1 MARVYR
7 EADVGN
13 EITQKKT
20 AILGFG
26 SQGHAHA
33 LNLKDSGCEVS
44 VGLYE
49 GSKSWPRAE
58 EAGLQVMT
66 IPEAVRWADVVMM
79 LLPDE
84 KQPPVFRDEVGPNL
98 SEGDLMLFAHGF
110 NIHFNQIVVPPEV
123 DLGLV
128 APKGPGHVLRRL
140 YVEGKGMPSLFA
152 VENDASG
159 QARDVI
165 LSYARA
171 IGSGR
176 AGIIETTFA
185 EETETDLFG
194 EQAVLCGGLSALL
207 KAGFETLVEAGYQPE
222 LAYYECVNELKLI
235 VDLIYE
241 GGLAGMRY
249 SISNTAEYGD
259 YTAGPRLIDE
269 SVKERMR
276 GILADIQS
284 GKFAKDWV
292 LENGAGLPGFLAMR
306 RREAELRVEKV
317 GAELRGLPAEGVG
330 AIPGDARPQLRHG
343 RLRGHPGVLER
354 GQGDL
359 AGPQDARALRA
370 LREVVPDAQD
380 RPAALRGRAL
390 RHHARDTRAQRPEAG
405 HLHQAARL
413 QGRRVSRGEP

>member
-7 EADVGN
+7 EADIGN

-20 AILGFG
+20 AVLGFG

-33 LNLKDSGCEVS
+33 LNLKDSGCEVT

-58 EAGLQVMT
+58 EAGLQVLT
-66 IPEAVRWADVVMM
+66 IPEAVRWAEVLMM

-84 KQPPVFRDEVGPNL
+84 KQPAVYESEVEPNL

-110 NIHFNQIVVPPEV
+110 NIHFNQIGVPPEV
-123 DLGLV
+123 DLGLI

-140 YVEGKGMPSLFA
+140 YVEGNGMPALFA
-152 VENDASG
+152 VGNDASG
-159 QARDVI
+159 EARDLI
-165 LSYARA
+165 LSYARG
-171 IGSGR
+171 IGCGR
-176 AGIIETTFA
+176 AGVLETSFA

-194 EQAVLCGGLSALL
+194 EQAVLCGGLTALL
-207 KAGFETLVEAGYQPE
+207 KAGFDTLVEAGYQPE

-259 YTAGPRLIDE
+259 YTAGPRLVDE
-269 SVKERMR
+269 SVKRRMKE
-276 GILADIQS
+276 ILADIQS

-292 LENGAGLPGFLAMR
+292 LENRAGGASFLAMR

-317 GAELRGLPAEGVG
+317 GAELRALAAEGVE
-330 AIPGDARPQLRHG
+330 A
-343 RLRGHPGVLER
+343 
-354 GQGDL
+354 
-359 AGPQDARALRA
+359 
-370 LREVVPDAQD
+370 
-380 RPAALRGRAL
+380 PAESPA
-390 RHHARDTRAQRPEAG
+390 
-405 HLHQAARL
+405 
-413 QGRRVSRGEP
+413 RGENR

>member
-13 EITQKKT
+13 EIAQKKI

-33 LNLKDSGCEVS
+33 LNLKDSGCEVA

-84 KQPPVFRDEVGPNL
+84 KQPAVYRSEVEPNL
-98 SEGDLMLFAHGF
+98 SDGDLMLFAHGF

-140 YVEGKGMPSLFA
+140 YVEGNGMPALFA
-152 VENDASG
+152 VGNDASG
-159 QARDVI
+159 GARDLI
-165 LSYARA
+165 LSYARG
-171 IGSGR
+171 IGCGR
-176 AGIIETTFA
+176 AGILETTFA

-194 EQAVLCGGLSALL
+194 EQAVLCGGLTALL
-207 KAGFETLVEAGYQPE
+207 KAGFDTLVEAGYQPE

-276 GILADIQS
+276 DILSDIQS
-284 GKFAKDWV
+284 GRFAKDWV
-292 LENGAGLPGFLAMR
+292 LENEAGAASFLAMR

-317 GAELRGLPAEGVG
+317 GAELRALAAEGVE
-330 AIPGDARPQLRHG
+330 APSP
-343 RLRGHPGVLER
+343 
-354 GQGDL
+354 
-359 AGPQDARALRA
+359 AG
-370 LREVVPDAQD
+370 
-380 RPAALRGRAL
+380 
-390 RHHARDTRAQRPEAG
+390 
-405 HLHQAARL
+405 
-413 QGRRVSRGEP
+413 GENR

>member
-7 EADVGN
+7 EGDIGD
-13 EITQKKT
+13 EITTRKV
-20 AILGFG
+20 AILGYG

-33 LNLKDSGCEVS
+33 LNLKESGCDVT

-49 GSKSWPRAE
+49 GSKSWTKAE
-58 EAGLQVMT
+58 DDGLSVKTIAG
-66 IPEAVRWADVVMM
+66 AVTDADVVMM

-84 KQPPVFRDEVGPNL
+84 RQPAVFATEVGPNL

-110 NIHFNQIVVPPEV
+110 NIHFNQISVPPDV

-159 QARDVI
+159 QARDTI

-171 IGSGR
+171 IGSGQ

-194 EQAVLCGGLSALL
+194 EQAVLCGGLTALL
-207 KAGFETLVEAGYQPE
+207 MAGFETLVEAGYQPE

-259 YTAGPRLIDE
+259 YTAGPKLVDE
-269 SVKERMR
+269 DVKQRMR
-276 GILADIQS
+276 EILADIQS

-292 LENGAGLPGFLAMR
+292 LENEAGGASFLAMR

-317 GAELRGLPAEGVG
+317 GAELRALAAEGVEAPSPAG
-330 AIPGDARPQLRHG
+330 GDNR
-343 RLRGHPGVLER
+343 
-354 GQGDL
+354 
-359 AGPQDARALRA
+359 
-370 LREVVPDAQD
+370 
-380 RPAALRGRAL
+380 
-390 RHHARDTRAQRPEAG
+390 
-405 HLHQAARL
+405 
-413 QGRRVSRGEP
+413 

>member
-7 EADVGN
+7 EADIGN

-20 AILGFG
+20 AVLGFG

-33 LNLKDSGCEVS
+33 LNLKDSGCEVA

-66 IPEAVRWADVVMM
+66 IPEAVRWAGVVMM

-84 KQPPVFRDEVGPNL
+84 KQPLVYESEVEPNL
-98 SEGDLMLFAHGF
+98 TEGDLMLFAHGF

-140 YVEGKGMPSLFA
+140 YVEGNGMPALFA
-152 VENDASG
+152 VGNDASG
-159 QARDVI
+159 EARDLI
-165 LSYARA
+165 LSYARG
-171 IGSGR
+171 IGCGR
-176 AGIIETTFA
+176 AGVLETSFA

-194 EQAVLCGGLSALL
+194 EQAVLCGGLTALL
-207 KAGFETLVEAGYQPE
+207 KAGFDTLVEAGYQPE

-259 YTAGPRLIDE
+259 YTAGPRLVDE
-269 SVKERMR
+269 SVKRRMKE
-276 GILADIQS
+276 ILADIQS

-292 LENGAGLPGFLAMR
+292 LENRAGGASFLAMR

-317 GAELRGLPAEGVG
+317 GAELRALAAEG
-330 AIPGDARPQLRHG
+330 AEAP
-343 RLRGHPGVLER
+343 
-354 GQGDL
+354 
-359 AGPQDARALRA
+359 AGN
-370 LREVVPDAQD
+370 
-380 RPAALRGRAL
+380 PAG
-390 RHHARDTRAQRPEAG
+390 
-405 HLHQAARL
+405 
-413 QGRRVSRGEP
+413 GENR

>member
-7 EADVGN
+7 EGDIGN
-13 EITQKKT
+13 EIMQRKV
-20 AILGFG
+20 AILGYG

-33 LNLKDSGCEVS
+33 LNLKESGCEVA

-49 GSKSWPRAE
+49 GSSSKEKAE
-58 EAGLQVMT
+58 REGLQVMNT
-66 IPEAVRWADVVMM
+66 AEAVQWADVVMM

-84 KQPPVFRDEVGPNL
+84 RQPAVYRSEVEPNL
-98 SEGDLMLFAHGF
+98 SEGMLLLFAHGF
-110 NIHFNQIVVPPEV
+110 NIHFNQIVVPPQV

-140 YVEGKGMPSLFA
+140 YTEGKGMPALFA
-152 VENDASG
+152 VQNDASG
-159 QARDVI
+159 EARDVI
-165 LSYARA
+165 LSYARG

-194 EQAVLCGGLSALL
+194 EQAVLCGGLTALL

-259 YTAGPRLIDE
+259 YTAGPKVIDE
-269 SVKERMR
+269 GAKERMR

-284 GKFAKDWV
+284 GKFAREWV
-292 LENGAGLPGFLAMR
+292 LENQAGGASFLAMR
-306 RREAELRVEKV
+306 RREAELRVERV
-317 GAELRGLPAEGVG
+317 GAELRALAAEGVE
-330 AIPGDARPQLRHG
+330 AP
-343 RLRGHPGVLER
+343 
-354 GQGDL
+354 
-359 AGPQDARALRA
+359 AGSRT
-370 LREVVPDAQD
+370 
-380 RPAALRGRAL
+380 GG
-390 RHHARDTRAQRPEAG
+390 EA
-405 HLHQAARL
+405 
-413 QGRRVSRGEP
+413 

>member
-7 EADVGN
+7 EGDIGD
-13 EITQKKT
+13 EITTRKV
-20 AILGFG
+20 AILGYG

-33 LNLKDSGCEVS
+33 LNLKESGCDVT

-49 GSKSWPRAE
+49 GSKSWPKAE
-58 EAGLQVMT
+58 DDGLSVAT
-66 IPEAVRWADVVMM
+66 IADAVRGSDVVMM

-84 KQPPVFRDEVGPNL
+84 KQPAVFAAEVGPNL
-98 SEGDLMLFAHGF
+98 SEGDIMLFAHGF

-152 VENDASG
+152 VQNDASG
-159 QARDVI
+159 AARDVI
-165 LSYARA
+165 LSYARG

-194 EQAVLCGGLSALL
+194 EQAVLCGGLTGLL
-207 KAGFETLVEAGYQPE
+207 KAGVDTLVEAGYQPE

-259 YTAGPRLIDE
+259 YTAGPKVIDE
-269 SVKERMR
+269 GVKTRMR
-276 GILADIQS
+276 EILADVQS
-284 GKFAKDWV
+284 GKFATEWV
-292 LENGAGLPGFLAMR
+292 LENRAGLPGFLAMR

-317 GAELRGLPAEGVG
+317 GAELRGGPA
-330 AIPGDARPQLRHG
+330 PGG
-343 RLRGHPGVLER
+343 GG
-354 GQGDL
+354 
-359 AGPQDARALRA
+359 
-370 LREVVPDAQD
+370 
-380 RPAALRGRAL
+380 
-390 RHHARDTRAQRPEAG
+390 
-405 HLHQAARL
+405 AAR
-413 QGRRVSRGEP
+413 

>member
-7 EADVGN
+7 EADIGN
-13 EITQKKT
+13 EISQKKV
-20 AILGFG
+20 AVLGFG

-33 LNLKDSGCEVS
+33 LNLKDSGCEVA

-58 EAGLQVMT
+58 AEGLRVTT

-84 KQPPVFRDEVGPNL
+84 KQPAVYEGEVGPNL

-110 NIHFNQIVVPPEV
+110 NIHFNQIAVPPEV

-140 YVEGKGMPSLFA
+140 YVEGKGMPALFA
-152 VENDASG
+152 VGNDHSG
-159 QARDVI
+159 EARDLT
-165 LSYARA
+165 LSYARG
-171 IGSGR
+171 IGCGR
-176 AGIIETTFA
+176 AGVLETTFA

-194 EQAVLCGGLSALL
+194 EQAVLCGGLTALL
-207 KAGFETLVEAGYQPE
+207 KAGFDTLVEAGYQPE

-269 SVKERMR
+269 GVKEKM
-276 GILADIQS
+276 GDILADIQS
-284 GKFAKDWV
+284 GKFAKEWV
-292 LENGAGLPGFLAMR
+292 LENRAGLPGFLAMR
-306 RREAELRVEKV
+306 RREAELKVEKV
-317 GAELRGLPAEGVG
+317 GAELRALAAEGVE
-330 AIPGDARPQLRHG
+330 APSP
-343 RLRGHPGVLER
+343 
-354 GQGDL
+354 
-359 AGPQDARALRA
+359 AG
-370 LREVVPDAQD
+370 
-380 RPAALRGRAL
+380 
-390 RHHARDTRAQRPEAG
+390 
-405 HLHQAARL
+405 
-413 QGRRVSRGEP
+413 GENR

>member
-7 EADVGN
+7 EADIGN

-33 LNLKDSGCEVS
+33 LNLKDSGCEVA

-49 GSKSWPRAE
+49 GSKSWPKAE

-66 IPEAVRWADVVMM
+66 IPEVLRWADVVMM

-84 KQPPVFRDEVGPNL
+84 KQPAVYRDEVEPNL
-98 SEGDLMLFAHGF
+98 SEGMLMLFAHGF
-110 NIHFNQIVVPPEV
+110 NIHFNQISVPPEV

-140 YVEGKGMPSLFA
+140 YVEGNGMPALFA
-152 VENDASG
+152 VGNDASG
-159 QARDVI
+159 EARDLI
-165 LSYARA
+165 LSYARG
-171 IGSGR
+171 IGCGR
-176 AGIIETTFA
+176 AGILETTFA

-194 EQAVLCGGLSALL
+194 EQAVLCGGLTALL
-207 KAGFETLVEAGYQPE
+207 KAGFDTLVEAGYQPE

-259 YTAGPRLIDE
+259 YTAGPKLVDE
-269 SVKERMR
+269 DVKQRMR
-276 GILADIQS
+276 EILADIQS

-292 LENGAGLPGFLAMR
+292 LENKAGGASFLAMR

-317 GAELRGLPAEGVG
+317 GAELRALAAEGVE
-330 AIPGDARPQLRHG
+330 APSP
-343 RLRGHPGVLER
+343 
-354 GQGDL
+354 
-359 AGPQDARALRA
+359 AG
-370 LREVVPDAQD
+370 
-380 RPAALRGRAL
+380 
-390 RHHARDTRAQRPEAG
+390 
-405 HLHQAARL
+405 
-413 QGRRVSRGEP
+413 GEKR

>member
-7 EADVGN
+7 EADIGN

-20 AILGFG
+20 AVLGFG

-33 LNLKDSGCEVS
+33 LNLKDSGCEVA

-66 IPEAVRWADVVMM
+66 IPEAVRWAGVVMM

-84 KQPPVFRDEVGPNL
+84 KQPPVYESEVEPNL

-140 YVEGKGMPSLFA
+140 YVEGNGMPALFA
-152 VENDASG
+152 VGNDASG
-159 QARDVI
+159 EARDLI
-165 LSYARA
+165 LSYARG
-171 IGSGR
+171 IGCGR
-176 AGIIETTFA
+176 AGVLETSFA

-194 EQAVLCGGLSALL
+194 EQAVLCGGLTALL
-207 KAGFETLVEAGYQPE
+207 KAGFDTLVEAGYQPE

-259 YTAGPRLIDE
+259 YTAGPRLVDE
-269 SVKERMR
+269 SVKRRMKE
-276 GILADIQS
+276 ILADIQS

-292 LENGAGLPGFLAMR
+292 LENRAGGASFLAMR

-317 GAELRGLPAEGVG
+317 GAELRALAAEGVEAPAGSPAEGG
-330 AIPGDARPQLRHG
+330 KK
-343 RLRGHPGVLER
+343 
-354 GQGDL
+354 
-359 AGPQDARALRA
+359 
-370 LREVVPDAQD
+370 
-380 RPAALRGRAL
+380 
-390 RHHARDTRAQRPEAG
+390 
-405 HLHQAARL
+405 
-413 QGRRVSRGEP
+413 

>member
-7 EADVGN
+7 EGDIGD
-13 EITQKKT
+13 EIKGKRV
-20 AILGFG
+20 AILGYG

-33 LNLKDSGCEVS
+33 LNLKESGCDVT

-49 GSKSWPRAE
+49 GSKSWPKAE
-58 EAGLQVMT
+58 GDGLSVMT
-66 IPEAVRWADVVMM
+66 IADAVSHADVVMM

-84 KQPPVFRDEVGPNL
+84 KQPAVFRAEVEPNL
-98 SEGDLMLFAHGF
+98 SEGMLMLFAHGF

-140 YVEGKGMPSLFA
+140 FVEGKGMPSLFA

-165 LSYARA
+165 LSYARG

-194 EQAVLCGGLSALL
+194 EQAVLCGGLTALL
-207 KAGFETLVEAGYQPE
+207 KAGFDTLVEAGYQPE

-259 YTAGPRLIDE
+259 YTAGPKIIDDDA
-269 SVKERMR
+269 KERMR
-276 GILADIQS
+276 AILADIQS
-284 GKFAKDWV
+284 GKWAKDWV
-292 LENGAGLPGFLAMR
+292 LENGAGGASFLAMR
-306 RREAELRVEKV
+306 RREAELQVEKV
-317 GAELRGLPAEGVG
+317 GAELRALAAEGIE
-330 AIPGDARPQLRHG
+330 APASP
-343 RLRGHPGVLER
+343 
-354 GQGDL
+354 
-359 AGPQDARALRA
+359 AG
-370 LREVVPDAQD
+370 
-380 RPAALRGRAL
+380 
-390 RHHARDTRAQRPEAG
+390 
-405 HLHQAARL
+405 
-413 QGRRVSRGEP
+413 GENR

>member
-7 EADVGN
+7 EGDIGN
-13 EITQKKT
+13 EITQKKV
-20 AILGFG
+20 AILGYG

-33 LNLKDSGCEVS
+33 LNLRDSGCDVT

-49 GSKSWPRAE
+49 GSKSWPKAE
-58 EAGLQVMT
+58 ADGLTVMT
-66 IPEAVRWADVVMM
+66 IADAVQHADVVMM

-84 KQPPVFRDEVGPNL
+84 RQPAVFEAEVRPNL

-140 YVEGKGMPSLFA
+140 FVEGKGMPSLFA
-152 VENDASG
+152 VQNDASG
-159 QARDVI
+159 QARDAI

-194 EQAVLCGGLSALL
+194 EQAVLCGGLTALL
-207 KAGFETLVEAGYQPE
+207 TAGFETLVEAGYQPE

-249 SISNTAEYGD
+249 SISNTAEYGN
-259 YTAGPRLIDE
+259 YTAGTKIIDE
-269 SVKERMR
+269 AAKERMR
-276 GILADIQS
+276 EILANIQS
-284 GKFAKDWV
+284 GKFARDWV
-292 LENGAGLPGFLAMR
+292 LENEAGGASFLAMR
-306 RREAELRVEKV
+306 RREAQLPVERV
-317 GAELRGLPAEGVG
+317 GAELRALAAEGADTPTG
-330 AIPGDARPQLRHG
+330 SPSGGEG
-343 RLRGHPGVLER
+343 R
-354 GQGDL
+354 
-359 AGPQDARALRA
+359 
-370 LREVVPDAQD
+370 
-380 RPAALRGRAL
+380 
-390 RHHARDTRAQRPEAG
+390 
-405 HLHQAARL
+405 
-413 QGRRVSRGEP
+413 

>member
-7 EADVGN
+7 EGDIGD
-13 EITQKKT
+13 EITTRKV
-20 AILGFG
+20 AILGYG

-33 LNLKDSGCEVS
+33 LNLKESGCDVT

-49 GSKSWPRAE
+49 GSKSWDKAE
-58 EAGLQVMT
+58 DDGLPVKT
-66 IPEAVRWADVVMM
+66 IADAVRDSDVVMM

-84 KQPPVFRDEVGPNL
+84 KQPAVFATEVGPNL
-98 SEGDLMLFAHGF
+98 TEGDLMLFAHGF
-110 NIHFNQIVVPPEV
+110 NIHFNQIVVSPDV

-159 QARDVI
+159 GARDTI
-165 LSYARA
+165 LSDARA

-176 AGIIETTFA
+176 AGIIETSFA

-194 EQAVLCGGLSALL
+194 EQAVLCGGLTALL
-207 KAGFETLVEAGYQPE
+207 KAGFDTLVEAGYQPE

-259 YTAGPRLIDE
+259 YTAGPKIIDE
-269 SVKERMR
+269 AAKERMR
-276 GILADIQS
+276 TILTDIQS
-284 GKFAKDWV
+284 GKWAKDWV
-292 LENGAGLPGFLAMR
+292 LENQAGGSSFLAMR
-306 RREAELRVEKV
+306 RREAESQVEKV
-317 GAELRGLPAEGVG
+317 GQE
-330 AIPGDARPQLRHG
+330 
-343 RLRGHPGVLER
+343 
-354 GQGDL
+354 
-359 AGPQDARALRA
+359 LRA
-370 LREVVPDAQD
+370 LAAEGIET
-380 RPAALRGRAL
+380 PAGRA
-390 RHHARDTRAQRPEAG
+390 G
-405 HLHQAARL
+405 
-413 QGRRVSRGEP
+413 GENL